1 MKSVF
6 SFQPI
11 MGTVVNVTVYAGSG
25 DPSGVAD
32 SVVADLVRI
41 EAIFSGFRPDSN
53 LSRWRS
59 GDDGAL
65 VPELAEVLAA
75 AERWHRVS
83 EGRFNPMAGVI
94 SAVWAEG
101 AERGVVPSEAV
112 LAEAVAS
119 IRELPYRVDE
129 SGSIVRTGDCSLL
142 NLNAIAKG
150 YAVDVAVRN
159 AMESGAVSSITVNA
173 GGDLRHCGSP
183 ALVAAV
189 ENPLRAYDN
198 EPPLC
203 RVTVDE
209 QALAT
214 SGQARRGVRIGGEW
228 FGHCLDPRTGHPVDR
243 VASVSVL
250 APDAMTADAVATV
263 LSVTGADDVDSVG
276 YLVVEPSGAL
286 RSNEVWDRAATPLS
300 GR

>member
-1 MKSVF
+1 MKTLF

-11 MGTVVNVTVYAGSG
+11 MGTVVNITVDSGGG
-25 DPSGVAD
+25 DPGAIAD
-32 SVVADLVRI
+32 RVVADLVRI
-41 EAIFSGFRPDSN
+41 EAIFSGFRADSS
-53 LSRWRS
+53 LSRWRD
-59 GDDGAL
+59 GDDEAM
-65 VPELAEVLAA
+65 VPELAEVLAEA
-75 AERWHRVS
+75 ARWHRIS
-83 EGRFNPMAGVI
+83 EGRFNPMAGVL

-101 AERGVVPSEAV
+101 AKRGVVPSESQ
-112 LAEAVAS
+112 LTEAAAA

-129 SGSIVRTGDCSLL
+129 SGSIVRTGDCGLL

-150 YAVDVAVRN
+150 YAVDVAVSN
-159 AMESGAVSSITVNA
+159 AMTSGAVASITVNA

-183 ALVAAV
+183 ALVADV
-189 ENPLRAYDN
+189 ENPLRTYDN
-198 EPPLC
+198 EPPLA
-203 RVTVDE
+203 RVIVGD

-214 SGQARRGVRIGGEW
+214 SGQARRGFRIGGEW

-263 LSVTGADDVDSVG
+263 LSVTGADDADSVEAVG

-286 RSNEVWDRAATPLS
+286 RSNEVWDRAAL
-300 GR
+300 R